1 MQVKTKIF
9 TILLASYDDYIKL
22 DETVNNFIA
31 DNDFVSVDT
40 NWPYWNYDIMAWKP
54 RKIFHYENIIRYP

>member
-9 TILLASYDDYIKL
+9 TTLLASYDDSIKL

-31 DNDFVSVDT
+31 NKDFVSVD
-40 NWPYWNYDIMAWKP
+40 
-54 RKIFHYENIIRYP
+54 FHMMPISSPKDCIRYTAFITYQESR

>member
-9 TILLASYDDYIKL
+9 TTLLASYDDYIKL

-31 DNDFVSVDT
+31 DNDFVSVDSH
-40 NWPYWNYDIMAWKP
+40 WLYWNYNTMAWKP
-54 RKIFHYENIIRYP
+54 RKILQYENIIRYT